1 MISTVPVA
9 VMRGHFPC
17 VMKIEIIQQFQ
28 DFMNV
33 TQLSLDR
40 LYFEIKSFR
49 VETLSTRH
57 QEGSTGHKAAV
68 QWSIGCTVYLPL
80 L

>member
-1 MISTVPVA
+1 MTSTVPVA
-9 VMRGHFPC
+9 AMRGHSPC
-17 VMKIEIIQQFQ
+17 VMNIELIQQFQ

-40 LYFEIKSFR
+40 LCFEIKSFR
-49 VETLSTRH
+49 IETLSTRH
-57 QEGSTGHKAAV
+57 QEGSTGHKTAV
-68 QWSIGCTVYLPL
+68 QWSIGCTVYLSL